1 MYNVGIL
8 TLIYYY
14 VLCEYFYTHIIIYY
28 VGILTLILYIMWVF
42 LHSYYVSILTLL
54 EKEIPML
61 PLCWFSVK
69 EIEFH
74 FFDSSDLLI

>member
-14 VLCEYFYTHIIIYY
+14 VLCEYFYTHIINY

-61 PLCWFSVK
+61 PSFVLV
-69 EIEFH
+69 
-74 FFDSSDLLI
+74 